1 MKGMG
6 KISTMRNTGS
16 LETGVLISNLNK
28 EIDRILSQIIP
39 PRIECAVLDFP
50 DYSNPGD
57 SAIWLGQKAWLEKN
71 GNPVVYV
78 ADRRDYNPEA
88 LGRRIGSGF
97 ILINGGGNFG
107 DLWPDHQSFREQVVQ
122 DFPNNPIVQMPQSMH
137 YSDPS
142 RLEET
147 ASKLNGHRQ
156 LHLLWRDMESLDAAQ
171 KHFKARH
178 SLCPD
183 MAFTLDRLVLEKVPE
198 YSMVWLSRTDK
209 ESVGSHSLSK
219 LEGIL
224 VKDWIEEPES
234 ELVRLKASLSTEIMQ
249 QGFDRDGSLAEYMEV
264 CDRLARER
272 MNRGA
277 EILRSGRMVMTD
289 RLHAHIFSLLL
300 DIPHIILD
308 NSYGKLSRFHKQW
321 TAESRI
327 CLALGNA
334 SDATPM
340 KLTDNCF
347 VELLQ
352 EYGLSHEESA
362 EKFGVLV
369 RGIESAREEAKEW
382 LAQIRMTV
390 GCLDSMLPEDS
401 TFLLIDDEQFRPY
414 LPGHRMSFC
423 KVFAQGVSE
432 YMGPPADERDAM
444 ETFEELQR
452 SGIQYTVVCGP
463 SFWWMEHY
471 PGLGKRIRARAR
483 LIHASDLLHIYAT
496 VDHPVAI

>member
-1 MKGMG
+1 
-6 KISTMRNTGS
+6 MRTSGY

-28 EIDRILSQIIP
+28 DIDRILSQIIP
-39 PRIECAVLDFP
+39 PGIECAVLDFP

-71 GNPVVYV
+71 SNPVVYV
-78 ADRRDYNPEA
+78 ADRNDYNPEA
-88 LGRRIGSGF
+88 RRSRIGAGM

-107 DLWPDHQSFREQVVQ
+107 DLWPDHQSFRERVVQ
-122 DFPNNPIVQMPQSMH
+122 DFPDNPIVQMPQSMH
-137 YSDPS
+137 YRDPG

-147 ASKLNGHRQ
+147 ASKLNGHSR
-156 LHLLWRDMESLDAAQ
+156 LHLLWRDRESLDAAQ
-171 KHFKARH
+171 KHFNARH

-183 MAFTLDRLVLEKVPE
+183 MAFVLERLVSEKIPE

-209 ESVGSHSLSK
+209 ESGGNHAPSN

-224 VKDWIEEPES
+224 VTDWIEEPES
-234 ELVRLKASLSTEIMQ
+234 ELVRLKAYLSTEIVQ

-272 MNRGA
+272 MTRGA

-308 NSYGKLSRFHKQW
+308 NSYGKLSRFHRLW
-321 TAESRI
+321 TSECRI

-334 SDATPM
+334 SDATPG
-340 KLTDNCF
+340 KLSDTGFD
-347 VELLQ
+347 ELLQ

-362 EKFGVLV
+362 ERFGILV
-369 RGIESAREEAKEW
+369 CGLESAREEAQEW
-382 LAQIRMTV
+382 QEQVRMTV
-390 GCLDSMLPEDS
+390 GRLDLMLPEDS

-414 LPGHRMSFC
+414 LPEHRIPFC
-423 KVFAQGVSE
+423 KVFARGGSE
-432 YMGPPADERDAM
+432 YMGPPADEREAM
-444 ETFEELQR
+444 DTFEELQR
-452 SGIQYTVVCGP
+452 SGIRFTVVCWP
-463 SFWWMEHY
+463 SFWWMQHY
-471 PGLGKRIRARAR
+471 PGLDKRIRSTGR
-483 LIHASDLLHIYAT
+483 LIHASDLLCIYET
-496 VDHPVAI
+496 VDHPAAIETSGNIQR